1 MDRIILSVADVDY
14 ILKWRDE
21 HQDLI
26 RRSECPKRAIRI
38 EVIESRVTIT
48 AIRDGDD
55 IKLQVNRNG
64 ISLGKI
70 VFKHRGFGICTI
82 QQNKT
87 GLSEENVQACLT
99 VYASCMAFL
108 VYGSETHELSDTEDQ
123 DAAPESESDPQPES
137 KRKSSNSKPK
147 KRSGCVYII
156 HQRSAKSRSGGKHRS
171 PKGVFGV
178 RGHFRHYKSGK
189 VVWIAEYT
197 KGTGKK
203 KDKTYKVGAAV

>member
-108 VYGSETHELSDTEDQ
+108 VYGSETHELSAKGQ
-123 DAAPESESDPQPES
+123 DAAPESESDPQSES
-137 KRKSSNSKPK
+137 RRRSGNSKPK
-147 KRSGCVYII
+147 KRSGCVYIL
-156 HQRSAKSRSGGKHRS
+156 HQSNGQIRAKGKHRS

-203 KDKTYKVGAAV
+203 KNKVYKTGIAG